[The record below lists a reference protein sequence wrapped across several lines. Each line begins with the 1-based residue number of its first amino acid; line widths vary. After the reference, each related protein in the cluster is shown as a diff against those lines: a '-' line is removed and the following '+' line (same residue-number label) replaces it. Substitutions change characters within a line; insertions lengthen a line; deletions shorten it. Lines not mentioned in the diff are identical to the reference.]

1 MPKFKMLVLSNA
13 VDARDEEFNR
23 WYDEVHLRDVFR
35 VPGVT
40 GAERYRMRSGK
51 GWKYLAIYELEC
63 DDPAA
68 VERELMARAGTDA
81 MQMTDAFD
89 MQSFYMGLAELITPF
104 RAA

>member
-13 VDARDEEFNR
+13 ADGRDEEFNR
-23 WYDEVHLRDVFR
+23 WYDDVHLPDVFK

-40 GAERYRMRSGK
+40 GAERYRMRSGD

-68 VERELMARAGTDA
+68 VEQELMARAGTDA

-89 MQSFYMGLAELITPF
+89 MQSFFMGSAEVITPF
-104 RAA
+104 RAV